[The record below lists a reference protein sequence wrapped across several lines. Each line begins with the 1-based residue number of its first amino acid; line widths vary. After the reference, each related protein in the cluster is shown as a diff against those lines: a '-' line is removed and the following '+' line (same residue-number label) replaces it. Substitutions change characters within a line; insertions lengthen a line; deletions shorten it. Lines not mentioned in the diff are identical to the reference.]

1 VSRKSL
7 ISSADAV
14 VRSIISLSYL
24 STFAFMLA
32 AVGAILKIVT
42 SERLFNKGV
51 GDA

>member
-1 VSRKSL
+1 M
-7 ISSADAV
+7 SSANAV
-14 VRSIISLSYL
+14 IRSIISLSHL

-42 SERLFNKGV
+42 FERLFNKGV